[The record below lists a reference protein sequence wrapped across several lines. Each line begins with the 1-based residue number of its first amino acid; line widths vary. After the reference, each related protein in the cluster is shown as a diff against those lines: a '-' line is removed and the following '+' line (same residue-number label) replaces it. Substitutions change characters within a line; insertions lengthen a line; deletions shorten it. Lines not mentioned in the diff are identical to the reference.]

1 MLDNCYVHP
10 ALIFY
15 CRRDNAVKITLKLM
29 NVTKILLYN
38 LTLSHL
44 TNTYIQ
50 TTEKPSKIV
59 KIFPD
64 IEVAISLRPIEA

>member
-1 MLDNCYVHP
+1 
-10 ALIFY
+10 
-15 CRRDNAVKITLKLM
+15 M
-29 NVTKILLYN
+29 NVTKILFYN

-64 IEVAISLRPIEA
+64 IKVAISLRPIEA